1 MLISP
6 TKTTKDLGVI
16 MASDFSFSEHIQSLV
31 SSVKSLIAWTMRTF
45 YSRSC
50 DCMMTIW
57 KQLIIPKLDYG
68 CQIWNPSNKCD
79 INTLELLQKNFV
91 KRINGIS
98 AFNYWE
104 QLKKLGLYSLQRR
117 RERYLIIYLWKIL
130 EGIVPNPKPE
140 QLYIKYGVTS
150 RVGRVCNI
158 PVIRNDSRSKL
169 QINSFSFNAAVIF
182 NCLPKDIRNMSG
194 CNSVIFKHAL
204 DTFLKSIPDEPQ
216 IPGYTICRRAASNS
230 VKDVIHFGDYGEI

>member
-1 MLISP
+1 M
-6 TKTTKDLGVI
+6 
-16 MASDFSFSEHIQSLV
+16 
-31 SSVKSLIAWTMRTF
+31 W
-45 YSRSC
+45 Y
-50 DCMMTIW
+50 
-57 KQLIIPKLDYG
+57 
-68 CQIWNPSNKCD
+68 
-79 INTLELLQKNFV
+79 NTLELLQKNFV

-98 AFNYWE
+98 APNYWE

-150 RVGRVCNI
+150 RLGRVCNI
-158 PVIRNDSRSKL
+158 PVIRNDSYSKL

-194 CNSVIFKHAL
+194 CNSDTFKHAL

-230 VKDVIHFGDYGEI
+230 VKDMIHFGDYGEI